1 MISFI
6 VMGKNEGW
14 RLYKCLSSIQKF
26 IRKNISAIIPS
37 IIKYRVTLLFV
48 IYSIYYTVGY

>member
-6 VMGKNEGW
+6 VIGKNEGW

-26 IRKNISAIIPS
+26 ITELSQVNI
-37 IIKYRVTLLFV
+37 Y
-48 IYSIYYTVGY
+48 